1 MVDQLPDQAH
11 KGRGAIGSP
20 KGRFDAIWSERVDD
34 GWWRDDSED
43 LAQIRTS
50 LTPDA
55 ARSVITRNTSPD
67 VPFDR
72 SINPYRGCEHGCV
85 YCFARPSHGYL
96 NLSPG
101 LDFETKI
108 FFKENAA
115 DKLEAELRK
124 PGYKCAPIA
133 LGVNT
138 DAYQPAE
145 QNLGI
150 TRSILEVLWA
160 FRHPVSIITKSA
172 RIARDLDILSLMAGE
187 NLVHVMVSVT
197 TLDPKLARVMEP
209 RAAAPAKRLQT
220 ISNLNDAG
228 VPVGVL
234 ASPMI
239 PALNDQEL
247 ENILEAAAD
256 AGAYQAGYILL
267 RLPYEVKKLFQDWLV
282 EHYPDRADHVLSLIR
297 QCRGGALNDAEFGRR
312 MVGSGVYAQLLKK
325 RFEKALKR
333 FDLEKTVPDLD
344 SSSFLKPLSEGP
356 QMALF

>member
-1 MVDQLPDQAH
+1 M
-11 KGRGAIGSP
+11 
-20 KGRFDAIWSERVDD
+20 W
-34 GWWRDDSED
+34 
-43 LAQIRTS
+43 
-50 LTPDA
+50 
-55 ARSVITRNTSPD
+55 
-67 VPFDR
+67 
-72 SINPYRGCEHGCV
+72 
-85 YCFARPSHGYL
+85 
-96 NLSPG
+96 
-101 LDFETKI
+101 
-108 FFKENAA
+108 
-115 DKLEAELRK
+115 
-124 PGYKCAPIA
+124 
-133 LGVNT
+133 
-138 DAYQPAE
+138 
-145 QNLGI
+145 
-150 TRSILEVLWA
+150 
-160 FRHPVSIITKSA
+160 
-172 RIARDLDILSLMAGE
+172 
-187 NLVHVMVSVT
+187 
-197 TLDPKLARVMEP
+197 
-209 RAAAPAKRLQT
+209 
-220 ISNLNDAG
+220 
-228 VPVGVL
+228 